1 MDCCRRDADQIL
13 VCAKARVFSVT
24 TARVRIADLIRASSN
39 LCPSLAPEMAKRF
52 APIFRKPGFK
62 YVTLDGEGYKS
73 GSMNLVLPI
82 EQITKGS

>member
-1 MDCCRRDADQIL
+1 
-13 VCAKARVFSVT
+13 
-24 TARVRIADLIRASSN
+24 
-39 LCPSLAPEMAKRF
+39 MAKRF